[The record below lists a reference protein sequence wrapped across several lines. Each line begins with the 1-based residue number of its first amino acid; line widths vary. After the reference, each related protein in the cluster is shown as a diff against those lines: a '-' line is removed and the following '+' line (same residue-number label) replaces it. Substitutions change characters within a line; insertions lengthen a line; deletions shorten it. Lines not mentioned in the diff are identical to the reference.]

1 MVGGYAVGYHGY
13 PRATGD
19 MDIWIAV
26 TPDNARKV
34 SEVFCDFGMSAS
46 DISESLF
53 LEKDKVIQWGIHR
66 FGFYPTGYTV
76 ECIEFY
82 TFIIIPIGVTYHSLK
97 KMGKSLIL
105 NFKELC
111 DILSSYTILPL
122 YCKKFD
128 YHEALADT
136 CEV

>member
-1 MVGGYAVGYHGY
+1 
-13 PRATGD
+13 
-19 MDIWIAV
+19 
-26 TPDNARKV
+26 
-34 SEVFCDFGMSAS
+34 
-46 DISESLF
+46 
-53 LEKDKVIQWGIHR
+53 
-66 FGFYPTGYTV
+66 
-76 ECIEFY
+76 
-82 TFIIIPIGVTYHSLK
+82 
-97 KMGKSLIL
+97 MGKSLIL